1 MIAVCARLG
10 PNTIGGYSMSS
21 IKTNG
26 HGRLDREQI
35 VAAFR
40 IGVAEAIRRTYGD
53 GQSITFGDATG
64 VFRLRDDGGREYLRR
79 YADEDRA
86 SFE

>member
-1 MIAVCARLG
+1 
-10 PNTIGGYSMSS
+10 MSS

-26 HGRLDREQI
+26 HGRLDKEQI

-40 IGVAEAIRRTYGD
+40 MGVAEAIRQTYGD
-53 GQSITFGDATG
+53 GESITIGDATG
-64 VFRLRDDGGREYLRR
+64 VFRLREDGGREYIRH